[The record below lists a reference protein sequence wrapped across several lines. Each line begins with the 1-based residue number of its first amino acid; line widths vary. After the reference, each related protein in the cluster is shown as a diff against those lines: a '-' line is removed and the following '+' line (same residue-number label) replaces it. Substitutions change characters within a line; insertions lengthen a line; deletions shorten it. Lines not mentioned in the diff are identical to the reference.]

1 MYTVNSI
8 RALTLLLMISFIGFC
23 QHVLGLQK
31 ALLAYNARTNAR
43 TVVGPSKLLKYP
55 AAETTDLLHVD
66 GQHIET
72 MYNHTPTHKHT
83 HPHTHTHTQTHTS
96 SHTHTYK
103 HTHTNIN
110 THTGP
115 MMQHCWQAQS
125 CCASTFVRGSYT
137 SESSA
142 SLCSNT
148 RCVCLHVYVEFMY
161 IHMHLYTRV
170 YVMYT

>member
-96 SHTHTYK
+96 THTHILTHTHIQTHTHKHK
-103 HTHTNIN
+103 HTHRTNDA
-110 THTGP
+110 TLLAGAKLLR
-115 MMQHCWQAQS
+115 QHI
-125 CCASTFVRGSYT
+125 CAGVLHLGIKCKFVLEYQVCVFTCICRIYVYT
-137 SESSA
+137 YA
-142 SLCSNT
+142 S
-148 RCVCLHVYVEFMY
+148 VY
-161 IHMHLYTRV
+161 
-170 YVMYT
+170 